1 MLEMTC
7 TYKENAMSVRK
18 TLLSLITL
26 TFILFIPITVHAE
39 TYILCL
45 GCGGTGTCELCD
57 PAKGSDR
64 LGNGYMQCWL
74 CHQTGYATCGTNHT
88 GDGTPIGC
96 DGSGYMPDGTVCPT
110 CNGEGRYPC
119 DVCNGT
125 GMFECKCRQLGIP
138 GKCHLCY
145 GTGWRLINSS
155 GVCYN
160 TTPVYPSN
168 GSTIDTSNFGYMGTM
183 TYDAGRYGLGITA
196 AQFEAIKDGSSGNN
210 NSEGNAPQPAPDNDP
225 ADPNPPGSGP
235 SDNNPSNPEGNPPE
249 SLPDTPSSFM
259 TEPGSDSDIKNEIA
273 SGQDEICF
281 ICRYVA
287 GEYLFSVKAYMSQ
300 MSDSELDIIH
310 GMTETSINDFRGH
323 LEAAANGIEFSDISA
338 GTDSIRLEFG
348 CGRIEYFPFGCE
360 VLIEVPLTYGHNPC
374 NLYYVEGGTYYS
386 VPVCPV
392 RNVDS
397 SGEHEYL
404 IFTIDR
410 FGEFTD
416 QETESTGMLPPDAT
430 HVGSDS
436 PSSDRIADSPTS
448 VTDAGYTQAAGNDT
462 APADESDKLG
472 SHTPAIIIVLIA
484 VCACS
489 GGVYYLKKKK

>member
-125 GMFECKCRQLGIP
+125 GMFECKCRQLGMP

-168 GSTIDTSNFGYMGTM
+168 GSTIDTSNFGYAGTT
-183 TYDAGRYGLGITA
+183 TYDASRYGLGITA
-196 AQFEAIKDGSSGNN
+196 AQFEAIKDGNSGNN
-210 NSEGNAPQPAPDNDP
+210 GGSNAPQPAPDNDP
-225 ADPNPPGSGP
+225 PSPNPPGSGP
-235 SDNNPSNPEGNPPE
+235 SDDNPSNPEGNPPE
-249 SLPDTPSSFM
+249 DLPDTPSSFM
-259 TEPGSDSDIKNEIA
+259 TEPGSDNDIKNEIA

-300 MSDSELDIIH
+300 MSDSELDVIH

-323 LEAAANGIEFSDISA
+323 LEAAANGINISDKASEGIW
-338 GTDSIRLEFG
+338 IEFG
-348 CGRIEYFPFGCE
+348 NEMLETFPFNCE
-360 VLIEVPLTYGHNPC
+360 ILLELPLASGHDQL
-374 NLYYVEGGTYYS
+374 NLYYVENDKFYSIPS
-386 VPVCPV
+386 VPVREV
-392 RNVDS
+392 YSQR
-397 SGEHEYL
+397 EHEYV
-404 IFTIDR
+404 IFTFDR
-410 FGEFTD
+410 IGMFVYTD
-416 QETESTGMLPPDAT
+416 QPVEKENTPPPEISPVIYDQPEADDNSAAVAETVPAEPTDPDADT
-430 HVGSDS
+430 SGKGSS
-436 PSSDRIADSPTS
+436 
-448 VTDAGYTQAAGNDT
+448 
-462 APADESDKLG
+462 
-472 SHTPAIIIVLIA
+472 TPAIIIILIA
-484 VCACS
+484 IAACA
-489 GGVYYLKKKK
+489 GGCFYFRKKKS